1 MLNLHRI
8 LLRRLLLA
16 WLLISLGLG
25 SGLYYHGIEK
35 IDDQLVDLAAAE
47 AGKISAAHIPLLN
60 APQADGNVLDRV
72 AADFLREHFIVAELY
87 DRLHNKLAEKVDP
100 RHVHIEAAL
109 KQRAHKFPQDDQPHY
124 QRFALGD
131 DMVLQVMVPL
141 QDEAQSIAGYFEGV
155 FLIDRETLARL
166 RGELTLSLLTVLAT
180 VLLTTL
186 VLYPVIVG
194 LNREVVRFSHDLL
207 KGNIEL
213 MEVLGSAIAKRDS
226 DTNVHNYRVSIY
238 AVRLAEAAG
247 LPSTQIRD
255 LIAGAFLHDVGKIG
269 ISDAI
274 LLKPGRLDESEFAI
288 MKQHVAFGVDILEKS
303 DWLQQARD
311 VVEFHHEKYDGGGY
325 LRGLKGDAIPVTAR
339 IFAIVD
345 VFDALTS
352 RRPYKEPMP
361 LDEAMAIVRSSAGTH
376 FDPQLTGLFESIVD
390 PLFAH
395 VSAASDAEVEAM
407 LHAIIARYFLETAR
421 NTRP

>member
-1 MLNLHRI
+1 MLNLHRV

-25 SGLYYHGIEK
+25 GGIYYHGIEK

-47 AGKISAAHIPLLN
+47 AGKISAAQIPLLN
-60 APQADGNVLDRV
+60 TPQKDGSVLDRV

-87 DRLHNKLAEKVDP
+87 DRLHNKLVEKVDP
-100 RHVHIEAAL
+100 RHAHIEKAL
-109 KQRAHKFPQDDQPHY
+109 KQQAHKFPQDDQPHY
-124 QRFALGD
+124 ERFALGD
-131 DMVLQVMVPL
+131 EMVLQVMVPL
-141 QDEAQSIAGYFEGV
+141 KDETRSIAGYFEGV
-155 FLIDRETLARL
+155 FLIDRETLERL
-166 RGELTLSLLTVLAT
+166 RGELVLSLLTVLAT

-186 VLYPVIVG
+186 MLYPIIVG

-213 MEVLGSAIAKRDS
+213 MEVLGGAIAKRDS

-247 LPSTQIRD
+247 LPAPQVRD

-288 MKQHVAFGVDILEKS
+288 MKQHVAFGVDILKKS

-311 VVEFHHEKYDGGGY
+311 VVEFHHEKYDGSGY
-325 LRGLKGDAIPVTAR
+325 LRGLKGEAIPVTAR

-361 LDEAMAIVRSSAGTH
+361 LQEAMTIIAGSAGTH
-376 FDPQLTGLFESIVD
+376 FDPRLVGLFESIVGR
-390 PLFAH
+390 LFAE
-395 VSAASDAEVEAM
+395 VSAANEAGVEAM
-407 LHAIIARYFLETAR
+407 LHAIIARYFLETVR
-421 NTRP
+421 GT